1 MASKKKVDNSTV
13 NAPEKFKMG
22 DFKVGQPYVGNFDLN
37 KMTLSLMT
45 QEPFFCA
52 ISRHITKIASTAI
65 PTMGVRLSVSE
76 QSFELIY
83 NPYFCES
90 LSAKHL
96 TNVLI
101 HEYYHILLGHLTER
115 KFASVGN
122 HKLVNVAEDLAIN
135 SLICENGIDNLP
147 DFVCLP
153 GAIGTPFEKYP
164 KLLTAD
170 AYIAMLRKDK
180 QFQQSEDGDGNG
192 SGSGVLDDHSG
203 HSQSSN
209 DSPEEAA
216 ARSIAESKIKQNMR
230 DAASESDRSSNWG
243 SVSQQMREE
252 LRKFCA
258 EHLVDPKRVLAYFVQ
273 KSQRSEN
280 RSTMR
285 KVNRRMPYIQPG
297 RTRERLSTIC
307 VAIDESG
314 SVSDQMLTVAFA
326 WLSELSKH
334 VSFHVL
340 PFDYEPSPSN
350 AYFWKK
356 GTHKKAT
363 RVLTG
368 GTSFINLTNYINKNS
383 SKYDGLVIITDCQA
397 EKPNASKIQRLWI
410 TSKADKANMPFQINE
425 PVICLD

>member
-13 NAPEKFKMG
+13 NAPEKFKMN

-37 KMTLSLMT
+37 KFTFSLMT

-52 ISRHITKIASTAI
+52 ISRHITKTATTAI

-115 KFASVGN
+115 KCASVGN

-135 SLICENGIDNLP
+135 SLICENGVDNLP

-170 AYIAMLRKDK
+170 AYIAMLQADK

-192 SGSGVLDDHSG
+192 EGVFDDHSG
-203 HSQSSN
+203 HSNSSN

-216 ARSIAESKIKQNMR
+216 SRKIAEEKLKGQIRN
-230 DAASESDRSSNWG
+230 AASECDRSSSWG
-243 SVSQQMREE
+243 NISQQIRED

-258 EHLVDPKRVLAYFVQ
+258 EHLVDPKKVLSYFVS
-273 KSQRSEN
+273 KSVRSSS

-285 KVNRRMPYIQPG
+285 RVNRRMPYIQPG
-297 RTRERLSTIC
+297 RTREKTSCCL

-314 SVSDQMLTVAFA
+314 SVSDQMLSVAFA
-326 WLSELSKH
+326 WLSEMSKTT
-334 VSFHVL
+334 SFYVL
-340 PFDYEPSPSN
+340 PFDSEPSPSN

-368 GTSFINLTNYINKNS
+368 GTSFINLTNYVNRNS
-383 SKYDGLVIITDCQA
+383 TKYDGLIIITDLQSD
-397 EKPNASKIQRLWI
+397 KPGPSKIQRLWI
-410 TSKADKANMPFQINE
+410 TSKRDKENMPFQINE
-425 PVICLD
+425 PVICID